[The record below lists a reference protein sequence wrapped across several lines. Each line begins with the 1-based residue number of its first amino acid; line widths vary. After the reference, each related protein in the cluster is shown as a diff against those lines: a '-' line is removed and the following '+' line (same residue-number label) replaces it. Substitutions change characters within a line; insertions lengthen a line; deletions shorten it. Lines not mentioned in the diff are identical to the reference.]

1 MADVKEIAPLEKG
14 DNAALRLRMGEIGQT
29 GIITLGGQV
38 GLETDRWELQWPYCI
53 NTYTKMAN
61 DPVIAP
67 ALYLVKMMIA
77 RAKWKVKVP
86 RRASPQ
92 QKQRA
97 NYLKQVMGDM
107 DHSWF
112 SFVRDAA
119 SFDTY
124 GFSVHEIVLRPRRK
138 RYGSKYDDGLVG
150 VQKLPTRA
158 QETISKFNYDKDFRE
173 LESIEQAYYTNN
185 DSSGLPTSA
194 VTNATKT
201 IPRYKFLLFKNASR
215 KESPLGQS
223 PLMAAWPAWKYMTS
237 VKEFEAISI
246 ATDSRGLKVL
256 YIPPEYM
263 TEDASE
269 SQKEIYSYYQQV
281 MNGLH
286 RSEQSGIILPNAYDS
301 DSREAMFKLE
311 LLGVQGQKTVD
322 PDIVISRYAKEILT
336 CLFADSLHLGQGS
349 GGSNALAV
357 TKSSLVGMYVESKLM
372 EIKDQLNHHLVRLL
386 WEQNGW
392 DLTDVPEIEYDGLQ
406 EADLD
411 TFSKFIQRIG
421 AVGYLP
427 KTVEVVNEI
436 LDEMG
441 LDPYPEDT
449 PIEDLNL
456 PEDVSGSG
464 EGLSEGLPSGTGKAT
479 KGGDKST
486 TNKANS

>member
-29 GIITLGGQV
+29 GIVTLGGQV

-124 GFSVHEIVLRPRRK
+124 GFSIHEIVLRPRRK

-150 VQKLPTRA
+150 VQKLPTRS
-158 QETISKFNYDKDFRE
+158 QETIAKFNYDKDFRE
-173 LESIEQAYYTNN
+173 LDSVEQRYFTNN
-185 DSSGLPTSA
+185 DSSGLPTNA
-194 VTNATKT
+194 VTNATKR

-215 KESPLGQS
+215 KESPLGTS

-237 VKEFEAISI
+237 IKEFEAISI
-246 ATDSRGLKVL
+246 ATDARGLKVL

-263 TEDASE
+263 TEDASPV
-269 SQKEIYSYYQQV
+269 QKEAYEYYKQA

-286 RSEQSGIILPNAYDS
+286 RSEQSCLILPNAYDP
-301 DSREAMFKLE
+301 DSREAMFKME

-456 PEDVSGSG
+456 PEDVSKSGSG
-464 EGLSEGLPSGTGKAT
+464 MVEGLNSGQGKAT
-479 KGGDKST
+479 QGGDKSA